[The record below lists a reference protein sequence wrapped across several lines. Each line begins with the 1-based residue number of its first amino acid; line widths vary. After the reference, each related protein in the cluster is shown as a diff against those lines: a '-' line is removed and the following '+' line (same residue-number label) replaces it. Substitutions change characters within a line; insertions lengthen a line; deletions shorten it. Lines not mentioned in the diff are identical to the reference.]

1 MFMMNLNCHLTGQS
15 GENYKFM
22 VNTLDSP
29 QLRHGVLLALLSAL
43 AAFHREMAK
52 GKALP
57 ELRSRSNVYCVN
69 IA

>member
-1 MFMMNLNCHLTGQS
+1 MFV
-15 GENYKFM
+15 

-52 GKALP
+52 GEALP